1 MPIPTLTSIQASS
14 AIRIDPATASAN
26 IDHDSIDPEL
36 TDVRLQ
42 SVQQRQQQP
51 YIRSFSST
59 GSMSCPFSAG
69 VMNRVSSNSSLED
82 HPKQNFSS
90 TQTPNVDPIQMSHAT
105 PSEIPPAEPARKS
118 SGIGLSDAGRGTL
131 YYPDY
136 LCLDSLLSCQRPI
149 SFARGNACHDEMLFI
164 TIHQTYE
171 LWFKQLIFE
180 LDSVRSIFSELNIGE
195 KRISL
200 ALHRLTR
207 IREIQK
213 LLNDQIR
220 VLETM
225 TAQEFLEFRDYLFP
239 ASGFQSFQ
247 FRLLEIK
254 LGVSPE
260 QRLNSR
266 WILNIASQ
274 HQHLLRET
282 QQEPSL
288 FDYVERWLRNIPFR
302 DFRGYSFQKSYESAI
317 SEMFRIE
324 RENIVTRIPEGI
336 ERNALLSELARTFR
350 TFESVYNRDVHEE
363 MIRTKRRRLGFRATA
378 ASLMIMLYQDEPM
391 FQLPARLLQVLVDV
405 DEQLNQWRYRHSQM
419 VHRMIGVKVGTGGS
433 LGHSY
438 LKQTIDSQKVF
449 ADLANLSTLLI
460 PRRLLPPLP
469 AELSDQMKYFHSIE
483 KFDRTLFEMGGGGDV
498 IDWSFC

>member
-1 MPIPTLTSIQASS
+1 MSAEKGKCPFANQLFDSPSPMEEQNHGNPQHQQQEPQRHQSPILMTEEASS
-14 AIRIDPATASAN
+14 SDDN
-26 IDHDSIDPEL
+26 INKS
-36 TDVRLQ
+36 
-42 SVQQRQQQP
+42 
-51 YIRSFSST
+51 
-59 GSMSCPFSAG
+59 
-69 VMNRVSSNSSLED
+69 SSL
-82 HPKQNFSS
+82 
-90 TQTPNVDPIQMSHAT
+90 
-105 PSEIPPAEPARKS
+105 
-118 SGIGLSDAGRGTL
+118 GLSEAGRGTL

-136 LCLDSLLSCQRPI
+136 LKLGKLLSCQAPI
-149 SFARGNACHDEMLFI
+149 SFRRGEPCHDEMLFI

-180 LDSVRSIFSELNIGE
+180 LDSVRGILAELNIGE

-213 LLNDQIR
+213 LLNDQIN

-225 TAQEFLEFRDYLFP
+225 SPQEFLEFRDYLFP

-254 LGVSPE
+254 LGVNPE

-266 WILNIASQ
+266 WILNIQ
-274 HQHLLRET
+274 PEHQNLLRDA

-302 DFRGYSFQKSYESAI
+302 EFRGYNFQQSYKTAI
-317 SEMFRIE
+317 ARMFDIE
-324 RENIVTRIPEGI
+324 RENIHQRIPPGE
-336 ERNALLSELARTFR
+336 ERDGLLRDMQHTFR
-350 TFESVYNRDVHEE
+350 NFESVYRRDIHED
-363 MIRTKRRRLGFRATA
+363 MIRCGQRRLGFRATS

-391 FQLPARLLQVLVDV
+391 FQLPARLLQTLIDV
-405 DEQLNQWRYRHSQM
+405 DNQMNQWRYNHSQM

-449 ADLANLSTLLI
+449 SDLANLSTLLI

-469 AELSDQMKYFHSIE
+469 SELSDQMKYFHSVE
-483 KFDRTLFEMGGGGDV
+483 QYDRTLFEMGGGGDE